1 MRYSLNFVRNKD
13 LPAGFDYYFSFYIL
27 VSIYFSIHVFLLL
40 QKVRIVFNCSTDIG
54 KTHTKIYKN
63 DIPWRFPGI
72 HHVTEW
78 RTLAWVTIYP
88 WFYCLNPP
96 ELKKWPAELRY
107 KVTSRGNTNNADLFP
122 SQGRN
127 IWNKYFIPALYQS
140 PAFEKGFTADNRQN
154 SSARTDDARLILKK
168 DSESA

>member
-1 MRYSLNFVRNKD
+1 MSFLRFSLNFARNKD
-13 LPAGFDYYFSFYIL
+13 SIWLCIHFSLPVFLFIIKKYKYFSTFPSQL
-27 VSIYFSIHVFLLL
+27 VKSIP
-40 QKVRIVFNCSTDIG
+40 
-54 KTHTKIYKN
+54 KIYKN
-63 DIPWRFPGI
+63 DIPWRFLGI

>member
-88 WFYCLNPP
+88 WCYCPWSP
-96 ELKKWPAELRY
+96 ELTKCLLSLVPKQPALQIQIKR
-107 KVTSRGNTNNADLFP
+107 VFSHLSWFQSWNNYIIP
-122 SQGRN
+122 V
-127 IWNKYFIPALYQS
+127 FIPILLRNNQNAL
-140 PAFEKGFTADNRQN
+140 K
-154 SSARTDDARLILKK
+154 SAKILARERIKL
-168 DSESA
+168 D